1 VLIDQLPVRRSGR
14 ISGPWAVQRARGAR
28 RRAPVLFL
36 ALGAACAVLT
46 GCGSGP
52 NQAGAAVIVG
62 SSSVSLTDVQA
73 RVDDVLRRSDVMS
86 QLTGQGNT
94 PGDIARFVAT
104 REVQHLLLTQS
115 AQRDGIRIDDQQVD
129 AELAKPET
137 TQMLDGDLVFDP
149 GAAREAV
156 RDQLIAEALTTKY
169 LDRLAVTVDVTTAT
183 SRPDALNKARLLA
196 AGPVQASAVLA
207 ADGPNAQKNLQLR
220 AALVPQSAALFLFGT
235 PAGQVVAT
243 QTSASPD
250 VWTVVRVTRRSID
263 APPIG
268 DPNATSV
275 AQLGDQTMD
284 QIGRRLTQPL
294 AEELGVRVNPRY
306 GTWDPLFLS
315 VLPPGQEP
323 SVVLPAVLS

>member
-1 VLIDQLPVRRSGR
+1 MPGRRGHTR
-14 ISGPWAVQRARGAR
+14 VTRARIAR
-28 RRAPVLFL
+28 RRAPALFL
-36 ALGAACAVLT
+36 ALGAAAAVLT

-62 SSSVSLTDVQA
+62 NSSVSLTDVQA
-73 RVDDVLRRSDVMS
+73 RVNDVLGRSDVMS
-86 QLTGQGNT
+86 QLTSQGNT
-94 PGDIARFVAT
+94 AADIARFVAT
-104 REVQHLLLTQS
+104 RQVQHLLLAVA
-115 AQRDGIRIDDQQVD
+115 AQRDGIAVTDEQVSS
-129 AELAKPET
+129 ELAKPET

-149 GAAREAV
+149 AAAREAV

-169 LDRLAVTVDVTTAT
+169 LDRLAVTVDVTTAS
-183 SRPDALNKARLLA
+183 SRADALTKARLLA
-196 AGPVQASAVLA
+196 AGPVQAAAVLA
-207 ADGPNAQKNLQLR
+207 SDGPNAQRNLQLR

-243 QTSASPD
+243 QTSTSPD
-250 VWTVVRVTRRSID
+250 VWTVVRVTKRVTD
-263 APPIG
+263 APPLG
-268 DPNATSV
+268 DPAGTSV
-275 AQLGDQTMD
+275 AQLGEQTLD

-294 AEELGVRVNPRY
+294 AEQLGVRVNPRY